1 MADRYKLYANL
12 KILHMTRD
20 KDVEKLV
27 SYLEPEYGSTHA
39 VQSILYNMLGRGSNG
54 GISKCKTVII
64 EDSYL
69 DNEFSSCYGRFYFHL
84 FKNISKTC
92 KRLHFFTEPIYQSDL
107 PDLEGKESYL
117 GYVVLRPISAMP
129 IGRTVLSPIVESKH
143 KEFVLTQ
150 GDNKVN
156 LSGSTLSV
164 SGMPF
169 IQQDGRVAACASA
182 ALWMATNYLSP
193 KYNLANKSSIEIT
206 ELATGYD
213 FTQSRSI
220 PGRGLTIPQMLN
232 SLSTMG
238 YSPQLY
244 DHPWPRE
251 AKQTIYSCVE
261 SKIPALLALSFKE
274 GHHALVAIGH
284 TFSSP
289 KMPTLRTVM
298 VKMKKE
304 YKFTYYDNIEW
315 IPEFI
320 VHDDQGGLY
329 GKLRILPLEDFVVKE
344 SKTGKATGMI
354 DVDKL
359 PLPLGV
365 EPSISEVH
373 CPIEVKFSY
382 RDSTFSERRLGN
394 LFAIIVPMPPG
405 VSLLAEDA
413 RRKARELMIITSI
426 LYGNP
431 QSSEIIL
438 RTYLDSSNDYK
449 ELLKY
454 RDEMPTW
461 LKQFYRGKPMSKY
474 IWITEISS
482 RDLFDK
488 ANVEDRKMIG
498 EIIMDSAASPY
509 TPSFIAIHVPGYVMA
524 MIPKDTNYAESLER
538 AKNLSDDH
546 PYAHATRVRL
556 T

>member
-1 MADRYKLYANL
+1 MADRYELYTNL
-12 KILHMTRD
+12 EVLDMTSAEH
-20 KDVEKLV
+20 VEKLV
-27 SYLEPEYGSTHA
+27 SYLQPEYGSTHA
-39 VQSILYNMLGRGSNG
+39 VQSILYNMLGCDFSG
-54 GISKCKTVII
+54 GVSKCKTVII
-64 EDSYL
+64 ENDYL
-69 DNEFSSCYGRFYFHL
+69 DNEFSSCYGRFYYHL

-92 KRLHFFTEPIYQSDL
+92 RRLHFFAEPISQSDL
-107 PDLEGKESYL
+107 PDLEGKKGYL
-117 GYVVLRPISAMP
+117 GYVVIRPISAMP
-129 IGRTVLSPIVESKH
+129 IGRTVLSPVVESQH
-143 KEFVLTQ
+143 KEFIITR
-150 GDNKVN
+150 GNYTVN
-156 LSGSTLSV
+156 LAGSKLSV
-164 SGMPF
+164 NGMPF

-182 ALWMATNYLSP
+182 SLWMAASYLSP

-232 SLSTMG
+232 SLSAMG

-244 DHPWPRE
+244 DHPWPQE

-274 GHHALVAIGH
+274 GHHSLVAIGH
-284 TFSSP
+284 TFNSP
-289 KMPTLRTVM
+289 KMPTLRTERLEI
-298 VKMKKE
+298 KKE
-304 YKFTYYDNIEW
+304 EHKFTYYDNIEW

-329 GKLRILPLEDFVVKE
+329 GRLRILPLEDFVVKDSE
-344 SKTGKATGMI
+344 TGKATDKI

-365 EPSISEVH
+365 EPSINEVH
-373 CPIEVKFSY
+373 CPVEVEFSY
-382 RDSTFSERRLGN
+382 CDPTFSKRRLGN

-413 RRKARELMIITSI
+413 GRKARELMVVTSV
-426 LYGNP
+426 LYGSP
-431 QSSEIIL
+431 QLSEIIL

-449 ELLKY
+449 ESLKY

-474 IWITEISS
+474 IWITEISKK
-482 RDLFDK
+482 DLFDK
-488 ANVEDRKMIG
+488 ADVEDRKMVG

-524 MIPKDTNYAESLER
+524 MNPEDTDYVESLVR

-546 PYAHATRVRL
+546 PYAHATRV
-556 T
+556 

>member
-1 MADRYKLYANL
+1 MANRYKLYANL
-12 KILHMTRD
+12 EILDMANNKHI
-20 KDVEKLV
+20 EKLV
-27 SYLEPEYGSTHA
+27 SHLQPEYGSTHA
-39 VQSILYNMLGRGSNG
+39 VQNILYKMLGRGPSG
-54 GISKCKTVII
+54 GIAKCKTVIV
-64 EDSYL
+64 ESDYV
-69 DNEFSSCYGRFYFHL
+69 DNEFSSCYGRFYYHL
-84 FKNISKTC
+84 FQNISKTC
-92 KRLHFFTEPIYQSDL
+92 KRLHFFAEPIHRADL
-107 PDLEGKESYL
+107 PNLECREGYL

-129 IGRTVLSPIVESKH
+129 IGRTVLSPMVKSRH
-143 KEFVLTQ
+143 KEFILTQ
-150 GDNKVN
+150 EDYKVN

-182 ALWMATNYLSP
+182 ALWMATSYLSP

-232 SLSTMG
+232 SLSAMG

-244 DHPWPRE
+244 DHPWPEE

-289 KMPTLRTVM
+289 KMPTRHREIIRVN
-298 VKMKKE
+298 KGHKS
-304 YKFTYYDNIEW
+304 TYYDNIEW
-315 IPEFI
+315 IPAFI

-329 GKLRILPLEDFVVKE
+329 GKLRILQLENFVK
-344 SKTGKATGMI
+344 KTKKGKATNRI
-354 DVDKL
+354 DVEKL
-359 PLPLGV
+359 PLPPGV
-365 EPSISEVH
+365 EPSTSEVH
-373 CPIEVKFSY
+373 CPIEVEFSY
-382 RDSTFSERRLGN
+382 RDPMFSERRLGN
-394 LFAIIVPMPPG
+394 LFAIIMPMPPG

-413 RRKARELMIITSI
+413 RRKARELMIVTSV
-426 LYGNP
+426 LYGSP
-431 QSSEIIL
+431 QLSEIIL
-438 RTYLDSSNDYK
+438 RTYLDSSNSYK
-449 ELLKY
+449 ESLKY
-454 RDEMPTW
+454 RDKMPAW

-474 IWITEISS
+474 IWVTEISN

-488 ANVEDRKMIG
+488 ANVEDRQMIG

-509 TPSFIAIHVPGYVMA
+509 TPSFIAIHVPGYVMS
-524 MIPKDTNYAESLER
+524 MTPGDTNYVEALVR

-546 PYAHATRVRL
+546 PYAHASRV
-556 T
+556 